1 MSWPQNIYY
10 FVSCLTEAECESGDQ
25 LKVVHLSAS
34 SSPATDSSRDCHSEK
49 ASLHMADSD
58 EVHVV

>member
-10 FVSCLTEAECESGDQ
+10 YVPCLIEAECESGDQ
-25 LKVVHLSAS
+25 QEVVHLSAS
-34 SSPATDSSRDCHSEK
+34 SSPATGSSRDCHSEK
-49 ASLHMADSD
+49 VSLHVADSD